1 MKLRHSDK
9 KFKEKNKNKLKKG
22 MEEDSMKR
30 SAREGKSIILWK
42 KKNTKKNNWSINN
55 KLL

>member
-9 KFKEKNKNKLKKG
+9 KFKEKNKYKLKKG

-30 SAREGKSIILWK
+30 SASKGKSIILWK
-42 KKNTKKNNWSINN
+42 KKHKK
-55 KLL
+55 K

>member
-9 KFKEKNKNKLKKG
+9 KCKEKNKHKLKKG

-30 SAREGKSIILWK
+30 SASKGKSIIL
-42 KKNTKKNNWSINN
+42 
-55 KLL
+55 